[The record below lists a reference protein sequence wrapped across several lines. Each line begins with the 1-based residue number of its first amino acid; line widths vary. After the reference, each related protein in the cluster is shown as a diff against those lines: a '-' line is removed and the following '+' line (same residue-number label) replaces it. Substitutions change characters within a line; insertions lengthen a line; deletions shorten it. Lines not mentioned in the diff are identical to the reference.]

1 MKSPGLVILD
11 IFLRMG
17 PNWKYHPRLSN
28 LYTCRI
34 ALKKTYCSSWDRP
47 THEMLRPSI
56 KYDSIFTRFFFS
68 FLPRVAIWR
77 NKTMLSSNPCWL
89 IIWVG
94 LIFFCNMEA
103 QYLDR
108 FENHIAIAIT
118 IHMTLIETV
127 SLYKCLELCVRFRRE
142 NFKNWKK
149 YQRKVWMTHIS
160 FEDRLSGMHKVFLM
174 LPTYLTRHSTYR
186 QENKWQKWNFLSLIF
201 FI

>member
-1 MKSPGLVILD
+1 
-11 IFLRMG
+11 
-17 PNWKYHPRLSN
+17 
-28 LYTCRI
+28 
-34 ALKKTYCSSWDRP
+34 
-47 THEMLRPSI
+47 
-56 KYDSIFTRFFFS
+56 
-68 FLPRVAIWR
+68 
-77 NKTMLSSNPCWL
+77 MLSSNPCWL

-201 FI
+201 LFKIVVVILELPNKSAKPINQTLIDWFRTSWLCWLACQSKKAPMIFSIVTGQDYML